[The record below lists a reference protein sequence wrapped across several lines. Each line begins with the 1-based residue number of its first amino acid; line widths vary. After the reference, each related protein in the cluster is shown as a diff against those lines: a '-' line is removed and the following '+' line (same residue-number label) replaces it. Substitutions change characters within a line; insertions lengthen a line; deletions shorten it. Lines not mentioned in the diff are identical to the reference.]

1 MGDRDQDEHKD
12 RDIDDESSVTE
23 SDYTSGGT
31 KKKSKNTSAL
41 FVDPRRHLGLDF
53 NKSRSALLALAL
65 SHPVG
70 YYNLR
75 QDVITS
81 ISENSILAIYEKM
94 WDILNKGEVDG
105 KQIQYFDKDGKA
117 HHYNPALPESR
128 ISKIAM
134 SVAEQM
140 LKTSQSIVDEILP
153 QDYLALAQRTSK
165 AVNVA
170 KGVNI

>member
-1 MGDRDQDEHKD
+1 MQEDRKEDED
-12 RDIDDESSVTE
+12 EVDDGSSVTE
-23 SDYTSGGT
+23 SDYSKEDT
-31 KKKSKNTSAL
+31 KTKSKNTSAL

-105 KQIQYFDKDGKA
+105 KQIQYFDKDGKP

>member
-31 KKKSKNTSAL
+31 KKKSRKSAL

-75 QDVITS
+75 QDVITL

-94 WDILNKGEVDG
+94 WDILNKGKVDG
-105 KQIQYFDKDGKA
+105 KKIEYVDKDGKT

>member
-1 MGDRDQDEHKD
+1 MAEENDYDEL
-12 RDIDDESSVTE
+12 STATE
-23 SDYTSGGT
+23 SDYTTGGT
-31 KKKSKNTSAL
+31 KTKSRKSAL
-41 FVDPRRHLGLDF
+41 FVDPRRHLGLEF

-75 QDVITS
+75 QEVITL
-81 ISENSILAIYEKM
+81 ISEKSIMAIYEKM
-94 WDILNKGEVDG
+94 WDILNRGEVDG
-105 KQIQYFDKDGKA
+105 TKIEYVDKDGNK